1 MAGALESRERG
12 MSAPG
17 FSVRAAEIGRLG
29 RALGVRRKRGH
40 HLARNTGCG
49 IVKLHELSGA
59 CPFESAAGQLLLNVH
74 AEHELGHASRKRFRC
89 NPSTSG
95 MNDEPALGERFGE
108 RQSAATT
115 SGRASSPVLN

>member
-1 MAGALESRERG
+1 
-12 MSAPG
+12 MSAQG
-17 FSVRAAEIGRLG
+17 FSMRAAEIGRSRSLSASDAS
-29 RALGVRRKRGH
+29 RH

-74 AEHELGHASRKRFRC
+74 AEHELGHASRKRLRC

-95 MNDEPALGERFGE
+95 MNDETGSRRALR
-108 RQSAATT
+108 RAA
-115 SGRASSPVLN
+115 